1 MGNKIIRANSC
12 VQSVIE
18 KKINEPT
25 FFNHIMQLNHVCA
38 SINEH
43 FDILT

>member
-18 KKINEPT
+18 KNQRT
-25 FFNHIMQLNHVCA
+25 NVFNHIMQLNHVCA